1 MGQGLAA
8 IAENVKK
15 RKEAEAAASG
25 KTPPPVA
32 GLKAAAPKPTPKPK
46 PAAPPASTGDL
57 AKRVDAVTAG
67 TVDDTDAVIAKQ
79 REAMKRK

>member
-32 GLKAAAPKPTPKPK
+32 GLKAAAPKPSK
-46 PAAPPASTGDL
+46 PAAPKVPAKSTSALTSDVDRLL
-57 AKRVDAVTAG
+57 AG
-67 TVDDTDAVIAKQ
+67 YEDTTGVAPK
-79 REAMKRK
+79 KK